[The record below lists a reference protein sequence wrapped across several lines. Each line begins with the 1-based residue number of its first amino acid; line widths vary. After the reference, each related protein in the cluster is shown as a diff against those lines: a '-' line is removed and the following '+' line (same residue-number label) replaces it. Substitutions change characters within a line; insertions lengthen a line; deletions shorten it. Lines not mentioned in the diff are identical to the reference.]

1 MAITRRLPIFNNIL
15 NFQQHETLSDYTSR
29 TDTIPRD
36 LASQEQT
43 FKSEEL

>member
-1 MAITRRLPIFNNIL
+1 MAITRSLPIFNNIL

-29 TDTIPRD
+29 TDPLPRD

-43 FKSEEL
+43 FTSDEL

>member
-29 TDTIPRD
+29 TDPRD

-43 FKSEEL
+43 FTSDEL